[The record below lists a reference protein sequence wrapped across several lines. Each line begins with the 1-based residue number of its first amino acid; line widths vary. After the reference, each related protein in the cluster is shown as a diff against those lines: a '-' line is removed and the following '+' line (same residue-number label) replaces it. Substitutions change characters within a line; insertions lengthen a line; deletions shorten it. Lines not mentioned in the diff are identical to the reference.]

1 MASLAE
7 IRAKLKEQESR
18 TSGNNS
24 GGGDNSIYPFWN
36 IKEGESATL
45 RFLPDGDESNTFFW
59 KERLM
64 IKLPFA
70 GVKGETD
77 SRPVQVQIPCME
89 MYGETCD
96 ILNEV
101 RGWFKDPSL
110 EDMGRKYWKK
120 RSYIFQGFV
129 TDNPLSDDQAPENPI
144 RRFIIGPQIF
154 QIIKAALMDPDME
167 ELPTDYT
174 AGVDFR
180 LNKTSKG
187 GYADYGT
194 SNWARRERP
203 LSDAEMNAVNTHGL
217 FNLNDFLPKKPG
229 EIEVKTDA
237 GFVILNQAFQATQTY
252 HGNRPP
258 GNPYVIG
265 LPADRINQLLILRK
279 RNPYVDEEYEEMLR
293 KRRLADFLGIDFL
306 EYDGL
311 DADALT
317 DTIQDIWVTDLD
329 ESDYMLQ
336 DMLYDL
342 LDALNLSLMRLFE
355 DELTRQNRTLLSTKK
370 TDGTGFDATTGIRLE
385 DEDPWW
391 HWVREDF
398 GYGNKID
405 LYLNQG
411 YGYSLNIKQGDFEL
425 YDYKLGSSSGN
436 SIDIQQ

>member
-18 TSGNNS
+18 TSGGS
-24 GGGDNSIYPFWN
+24 QSGGDNAIFPFWN
-36 IKEGESATL
+36 MKEGETSTL

-70 GVKGETD
+70 GIKGETD

-120 RSYIFQGFV
+120 RSYVFQGFV
-129 TDNPLSDDQAPENPI
+129 ADTPLQEDRTPENPI

-180 LNKTSKG
+180 LAKTTKG
-187 GYADYGT
+187 GYADYST

-203 LSDAEMNAVNTHGL
+203 LGDAEMQAVNTHGL
-217 FNLNDFLPKKPG
+217 FNLGDFLPKKPTDVEIKVMKEMFEASVDG
-229 EIEVKTDA
+229 EA
-237 GFVILNQAFQATQTY
+237 
-252 HGNRPP
+252 
-258 GNPYVIG
+258 
-265 LPADRINQLLILRK
+265 
-279 RNPYVDEEYEEMLR
+279 YECR
-293 KRRLADFLGIDFL
+293 SNYR
-306 EYDGL
+306 
-311 DADALT
+311 
-317 DTIQDIWVTDLD
+317 
-329 ESDYMLQ
+329 
-336 DMLYDL
+336 
-342 LDALNLSLMRLFE
+342 
-355 DELTRQNRTLLSTKK
+355 
-370 TDGTGFDATTGIRLE
+370 
-385 DEDPWW
+385 
-391 HWVREDF
+391 
-398 GYGNKID
+398 
-405 LYLNQG
+405 
-411 YGYSLNIKQGDFEL
+411 
-425 YDYKLGSSSGN
+425 
-436 SIDIQQ
+436 